1 MKEQHLAFL
10 LHQHQQQ
17 SLHTKHYPKYNFVA
31 AAGAAA
37 LSASLV
43 KCVLVSQ
50 SVIDYHTQ
58 TVRQTPNQTPRKRK
72 KRRQGYKTGS
82 QCRHI
87 HTHTSCIGNL
97 STKILGEIEKKRDR
111 TFGTQCTSGRLWAHI
126 ASRIVSTVN
135 AQ

>member
-50 SVIDYHTQ
+50 SVIDYHTHRHSQ
-58 TVRQTPNQTPRKRK
+58 TDTEPDTEKEEEEEARVQNGIAVQT
-72 KRRQGYKTGS
+72 
-82 QCRHI
+82 
-87 HTHTSCIGNL
+87 HTHTLHALVIYRQRYW
-97 STKILGEIEKKRDR
+97 EK
-111 TFGTQCTSGRLWAHI
+111 
-126 ASRIVSTVN
+126 
-135 AQ
+135 